1 MEGVAFDIRE
11 KQSIEAQVCL
21 RFCISWI
28 IIIIIIIIIV
38 TKTLFERNPEKYVL
52 VYPVLANRMFRKA
65 GRKNI
70 KARR

>member
-70 KARR
+70 KTRR